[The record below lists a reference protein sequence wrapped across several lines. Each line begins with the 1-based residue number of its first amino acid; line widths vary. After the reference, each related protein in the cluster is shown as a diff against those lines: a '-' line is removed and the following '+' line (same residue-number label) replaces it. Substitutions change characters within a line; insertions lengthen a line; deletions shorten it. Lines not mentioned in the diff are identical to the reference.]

1 MSIVYKGK
9 YLIIT
14 YHPSDSL
21 FVQNWLC
28 SPENVTS
35 FKKEMLIYTALY
47 KKYRPKNTLWIQKN
61 YGLDLNYETQLWIEK
76 KVNVP
81 IVSYGN
87 EKCAFVVGENVI
99 PHLGVIDAF
108 EKIKS
113 CLAPKHFGS
122 EIEAKIWLKNTAQN
136 TEIIQNKKI
145 TFAGVDSDGNAIFK
159 VPSENISDILKS
171 LNDSIN
177 KGKQTDFQ
185 QEKYALLTKREQEV
199 LTLLVNGKK
208 LQEIAKQL
216 FISVY
221 TARTH
226 WRNIKIK
233 LKTDNNNL
241 ILSFFKQ

>member
-1 MSIVYKGK
+1 MNIVYKGK

-14 YHPSDSL
+14 FDSNESL
-21 FVQNWLC
+21 FVQNWLR
-28 SPENVTS
+28 SPKDVTS
-35 FKKEMLIYTALY
+35 FKKEMLIYTTLY
-47 KKYRPKNTLWIQKN
+47 KKYRPKNSLWLQKN
-61 YGLDLNYETQLWIEK
+61 YDLNLDYETQLWIEK
-76 KVNVP
+76 KVNEP

-87 EKCAFVVGENVI
+87 KKCALVVGDNVI

-122 EIEAKIWLKNTAQN
+122 EDEARKWLKATNQN
-136 TEIIQNKKI
+136 GEIIQNKKI
-145 TFAGVDSDGNAIFK
+145 TFAGVDLDGNAIFK
-159 VPSENISDILKS
+159 VPSENINALLKS

-177 KGKQTDFQ
+177 KDKRTDDQ
-185 QEKYALLTKREQEV
+185 QEKYALLTKREQEI
-199 LTLLVNGKK
+199 LALLVNGKK
-208 LQEIAKQL
+208 LQEIAKLL

-226 WRNIKIK
+226 WRNIKTK